1 MIYFFKLKNKTI
13 ITHIQDILE
22 LFTARYELMNQ
33 YFREHIRNRKIAG
46 Y

>member
-22 LFTARYELMNQ
+22 LFPARYDLMHQ
-33 YFREHIRNRKIAG
+33 YFREHIRYRNITG
-46 Y
+46 